1 MKKFI
6 PLLLAVFAVTLA
18 SCEKDPDMD
27 KLDNNYLVYTNY
39 DKKADF
45 KTFETYYLPD
55 SILVIGDKEN
65 AEYWK
70 DENAQEILSAY
81 VANMN
86 SRGYIRVDDREEA
99 DLGLQ
104 VSYVRSTYYFTDY
117 GRPEWWWNYP
127 GYWDAPYWGNWGGW
141 YYPYAVNY
149 SYSTASFISELLN
162 LEAPQGQS
170 EKLPVL
176 WTSYMSGLLS
186 GSTSVNTKLAVQG
199 VNQAFTQS
207 TYLTN
212 K

>member
-1 MKKFI
+1 MTRRRISK
-6 PLLLAVFAVTLA
+6 P
-18 SCEKDPDMD
+18 S
-27 KLDNNYLVYTNY
+27 KLITCRTAFWL
-39 DKKADF
+39 
-45 KTFETYYLPD
+45 
-55 SILVIGDKEN
+55 SVIRKN

-149 SYSTASFISELLN
+149 SYSTGSFISEFV
-162 LEAPQGQS
+162 ESGGAARP
-170 EKLPVL
+170 ERE
-176 WTSYMSGLLS
+176 TSC
-186 GSTSVNTKLAVQG
+186 SVDQLYERLAEWFYFCQYQTCRARCETKLSL
-199 VNQAFTQS
+199 NQ
-207 TYLTN
+207 LT
-212 K
+212 

>member
-70 DENAQEILSAY
+70 RKITGNKDRCAKQQDQLSAMGWEIL
-81 VANMN
+81 VIWECQLKNH
-86 SRGYIRVDDREEA
+86 ET
-99 DLGLQ
+99 
-104 VSYVRSTYYFTDY
+104 VSERIMEFLK
-117 GRPEWWWNYP
+117 NYP
-127 GYWDAPYWGNWGGW
+127 E
-141 YYPYAVNY
+141 
-149 SYSTASFISELLN
+149 T
-162 LEAPQGQS
+162 
-170 EKLPVL
+170 
-176 WTSYMSGLLS
+176 
-186 GSTSVNTKLAVQG
+186 
-199 VNQAFTQS
+199 
-207 TYLTN
+207 
-212 K
+212 

>member
-70 DENAQEILSAY
+70 DDPS
-81 VANMN
+81 
-86 SRGYIRVDDREEA
+86 
-99 DLGLQ
+99 
-104 VSYVRSTYYFTDY
+104 
-117 GRPEWWWNYP
+117 
-127 GYWDAPYWGNWGGW
+127 
-141 YYPYAVNY
+141 
-149 SYSTASFISELLN
+149 
-162 LEAPQGQS
+162 
-170 EKLPVL
+170 
-176 WTSYMSGLLS
+176 SG
-186 GSTSVNTKLAVQG
+186 
-199 VNQAFTQS
+199 
-207 TYLTN
+207 
-212 K
+212 

>member
-127 GYWDAPYWGNWGGW
+127 GYWDAPYRFLYQRIVESGGAARPERETSCSVDQLYERLAEW
-141 YYPYAVNY
+141 FYFCQYQTCRARCEP
-149 SYSTASFISELLN
+149 SFHSIN
-162 LEAPQGQS
+162 LPD
-170 EKLPVL
+170 
-176 WTSYMSGLLS
+176 
-186 GSTSVNTKLAVQG
+186 
-199 VNQAFTQS
+199 
-207 TYLTN
+207 
-212 K
+212 

>member
-6 PLLLAVFAVTLA
+6 PLLLAVFVVTLA

-127 GYWDAPYWGNWGGW
+127 ATGMLLLGQLGRMVLSLCRELFLQHRFLYQRIVESGGAARPERETSCSVDQLYERLAEW
-141 YYPYAVNY
+141 FYFCQYQTCRARCEP
-149 SYSTASFISELLN
+149 SFHSIN
-162 LEAPQGQS
+162 LPD
-170 EKLPVL
+170 
-176 WTSYMSGLLS
+176 
-186 GSTSVNTKLAVQG
+186 
-199 VNQAFTQS
+199 
-207 TYLTN
+207 
-212 K
+212 

>member
-141 YYPYAVNY
+141 YYSLCRELFLQYRFLYQRIVESGGAARPERETSCSVDQLYERLAEWFY
-149 SYSTASFISELLN
+149 FCQYQTCRARCEPSFHSIN
-162 LEAPQGQS
+162 LPD
-170 EKLPVL
+170 
-176 WTSYMSGLLS
+176 
-186 GSTSVNTKLAVQG
+186 
-199 VNQAFTQS
+199 
-207 TYLTN
+207 
-212 K
+212 

>member
-127 GYWDAPYWGNWGGW
+127 GYWDAPYWGNVGR
-141 YYPYAVNY
+141 
-149 SYSTASFISELLN
+149 
-162 LEAPQGQS
+162 
-170 EKLPVL
+170 
-176 WTSYMSGLLS
+176 SGIIPMP
-186 GSTSVNTKLAVQG
+186 
-199 VNQAFTQS
+199 
-207 TYLTN
+207 
-212 K
+212 

>member
-104 VSYVRSTYYFTDY
+104 VSYVITSPTTDV
-117 GRPEWWWNYP
+117 PN
-127 GYWDAPYWGNWGGW
+127 GGGTIQ
-141 YYPYAVNY
+141 A
-149 SYSTASFISELLN
+149 TGMLLTG
-162 LEAPQGQS
+162 ATGADGIIPM
-170 EKLPVL
+170 P
-176 WTSYMSGLLS
+176 
-186 GSTSVNTKLAVQG
+186 
-199 VNQAFTQS
+199 
-207 TYLTN
+207 
-212 K
+212 

>member
-127 GYWDAPYWGNWGGW
+127 GYWDASLLGQLGRMVLSLCRELFLQYRFLYQRIVESGGAARPERETSCSVDQLYERLAEW
-141 YYPYAVNY
+141 FYFCQYQTCRARCEP
-149 SYSTASFISELLN
+149 SFHSIN
-162 LEAPQGQS
+162 LPD
-170 EKLPVL
+170 
-176 WTSYMSGLLS
+176 
-186 GSTSVNTKLAVQG
+186 
-199 VNQAFTQS
+199 
-207 TYLTN
+207 
-212 K
+212 

>member
-104 VSYVRSTYYFTDY
+104 VSYVRSTITSPTTDV
-117 GRPEWWWNYP
+117 PN
-127 GYWDAPYWGNWGGW
+127 GGGTIQ
-141 YYPYAVNY
+141 A
-149 SYSTASFISELLN
+149 TGMLLTG
-162 LEAPQGQS
+162 ATGADGIIPM
-170 EKLPVL
+170 P
-176 WTSYMSGLLS
+176 
-186 GSTSVNTKLAVQG
+186 
-199 VNQAFTQS
+199 
-207 TYLTN
+207 
-212 K
+212 

>member
-127 GYWDAPYWGNWGGW
+127 GYWDAPYVGQLGRMVLSLCRELFLQHRFLYQRIVESGGAARPERETSCSVDQLYERLAEW
-141 YYPYAVNY
+141 FYFCQYQTCRARCEP
-149 SYSTASFISELLN
+149 SFHSIN
-162 LEAPQGQS
+162 LPD
-170 EKLPVL
+170 
-176 WTSYMSGLLS
+176 
-186 GSTSVNTKLAVQG
+186 
-199 VNQAFTQS
+199 
-207 TYLTN
+207 
-212 K
+212 

>member
-117 GRPEWWWNYP
+117 GRPE
-127 GYWDAPYWGNWGGW
+127 
-141 YYPYAVNY
+141 
-149 SYSTASFISELLN
+149 SILSFREISSFSIFPN
-162 LEAPQGQS
+162 FDRI
-170 EKLPVL
+170 
-176 WTSYMSGLLS
+176 
-186 GSTSVNTKLAVQG
+186 GSILFSCFAMTD
-199 VNQAFTQS
+199 
-207 TYLTN
+207 
-212 K
+212 

>member
-86 SRGYIRVDDREEA
+86 SRGYTRVEDREEA

-104 VSYVRSTYYFTDY
+104 VSYVKYLLLHRLRTSRMVVELSRLLGCSLLGQLGRMVLSLCRELFLQHRFLYQRIVES
-117 GRPEWWWNYP
+117 GGAARPERETSCSVDQLYERLAEWFYFCQYQTCRARCEP
-127 GYWDAPYWGNWGGW
+127 
-141 YYPYAVNY
+141 
-149 SYSTASFISELLN
+149 SFHSIN
-162 LEAPQGQS
+162 LPD
-170 EKLPVL
+170 
-176 WTSYMSGLLS
+176 
-186 GSTSVNTKLAVQG
+186 
-199 VNQAFTQS
+199 
-207 TYLTN
+207 
-212 K
+212 